1 MNRRVTDIDVES
13 LAALSICGSH
23 VQTEAAPKATSCEGR
38 LFFPPET
45 ARQDERSG
53 ASRVREASLHRVC
66 DGTCGLNVVP
76 SLDVDRSRHGV
87 SRVPFGRERAV
98 MRWYTPEGKR

>member
-23 VQTEAAPKATSCEGR
+23 VQTEAAPKATSCEGL

-45 ARQDERSG
+45 ARARLNEWH
-53 ASRVREASLHRVC
+53 AS
-66 DGTCGLNVVP
+66 
-76 SLDVDRSRHGV
+76 SRTLLSAHG
-87 SRVPFGRERAV
+87 F
-98 MRWYTPEGKR
+98 